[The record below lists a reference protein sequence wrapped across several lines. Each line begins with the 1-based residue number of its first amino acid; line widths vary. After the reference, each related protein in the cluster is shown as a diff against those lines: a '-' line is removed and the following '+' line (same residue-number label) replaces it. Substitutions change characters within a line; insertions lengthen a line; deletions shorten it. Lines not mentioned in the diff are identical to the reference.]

1 MNVAERNRLYL
12 KGIIDAEGLF
22 PRLEVSPESGF
33 FEWDI
38 GLDELPLEPGIIL
51 IRGPRQYGKSTWLEY
66 QLRETLRQFGLGT
79 ALFLNGDY
87 IAGPDELEREI
98 ETLVGTFPTTAI
110 VRRLFIDE
118 ITAIAGWQKAV
129 KRLAD
134 SGTLRRVLLVT
145 TGSKASDIQR
155 EAELLPG
162 RKGKLARTIYLFV
175 QLPYKVFHEKAFPVL
190 KSHTHLPHT

>member
-1 MNVAERNRLYL
+1 MAP
-12 KGIIDAEGLF
+12 A
-22 PRLEVSPESGF
+22 SGF
-33 FEWDI
+33 FSWDF
-38 GLDELPLEPGIIL
+38 GLAELPREPGIIV

-66 QLRETLRQFGLGT
+66 QMRETLRDFGPGT

-87 IAGPDELEREI
+87 IAGPDELESDI
-98 ETLVGTFPTTAI
+98 ESIMSYFPEETS

-118 ITAIAGWQKAV
+118 ITAVAGWQKAI

-134 SGTLRRVLLVT
+134 KGVLRKVLLIT

-162 RKGKLARTIYLFV
+162 RKGKLARTIYLFA
-175 QLPYKVFHEKAFPVL
+175 QLPQTPQVHQAIGTWTLPLVL
-190 KSHTHLPHT
+190 RYAVLG